1 MQLWKFL
8 TTSLVASLV
17 TSVSAATTASG
28 KDYDRIVI
36 VVLENQ
42 DYKDCIAD
50 PYFSKIAD
58 EHNGKSIINAFLFI
72 CLLLR

>member
-8 TTSLVASLV
+8 TASLVAGV
-17 TSVSAATTASG
+17 ATSVSAATTVSG

-50 PYFSKIAD
+50 PYFSSIAD
-58 EHNGKSIINAFLFI
+58 KHNGKSIRNIFF
-72 CLLLR
+72 